1 MKSHVGDT
9 VQTDHPL
16 TAIKFQQ
23 DSDVQKLNQTVLISG
38 ILAGICAA
46 FLTLGA
52 TAQSSMS
59 FLLYAASAM
68 PVLVAGLGWG
78 NAAAIVAVLSAA
90 FLGALAVS
98 PIFALT
104 ISIFT
109 LVPAGWLS
117 HLANLARPASE
128 LGGPEDLLAWYPLS
142 GIVLHLCGLIT
153 LSVVILGTMI
163 GYGPELV
170 SQLVDAMMTSVQARE
185 AGFTPD
191 ATALSQTKSLLVLM
205 LPMIQGGLWV
215 VMLFAAYYFACR
227 MVNSFG
233 KGLRPR
239 EDIAAALR
247 MHRNAIFVFLAGI
260 VMTFVGGT
268 VAMVGAVVC
277 GTFGAGFLMAG
288 YAALHH
294 RSKGKDWRWPVLV
307 LSYISA
313 VFVFPLLI
321 ILVLGLSDVRS
332 TISLTPVRKSDNNE
346 TDN

>member
-1 MKSHVGDT
+1 M
-9 VQTDHPL
+9 
-16 TAIKFQQ
+16 
-23 DSDVQKLNQTVLISG
+23 QKLNQTVLISG

-59 FLLYAASAM
+59 FFLYAASAM

-98 PIFALT
+98 PLFAVT
-104 ISIFT
+104 IAIFT
-109 LVPAGWLS
+109 LIPAGWLS

-128 LGGPEDLLAWYPLS
+128 IGGPEDLLAWYPLS
-142 GIVLHLCGLIT
+142 GIVLHLCALIT
-153 LSVVILGTMI
+153 FSVIILGTMI

-170 SQLVDAMMTSVQARE
+170 SQMVDLMMASVQARE
-185 AGFTPD
+185 ASFTPD
-191 ATALSQTKSLLVLM
+191 TTALSQTKSLLVLM

-215 VMLFAAYYFACR
+215 ILLFAAYYFASR
-227 MVNSFG
+227 MVRSFG

-247 MHRNAIFVFLAGI
+247 MHRNAIFIFLGGI

-268 VAMVGAVVC
+268 VAMIGAVIC
-277 GTFGAGFLMAG
+277 GTFGAGFLMSG
-288 YAALHH
+288 YASLHH

-307 LSYISA
+307 LAYISA

-321 ILVLGLSDVRS
+321 ILVMGLNDVRS
-332 TISLTPVRKSDNNE
+332 TISLTPVRKTENTNE
-346 TDN
+346 TRN

>member
-1 MKSHVGDT
+1 M
-9 VQTDHPL
+9 P
-16 TAIKFQQ
+16 
-23 DSDVQKLNQTVLISG
+23 KLNQTVLISG

-78 NAAAIVAVLSAA
+78 NASAIVAVLSAA

-98 PIFALT
+98 PLFAVT

-128 LGGPEDLLAWYPLS
+128 IGGPDDLIAWYPLS

-153 LSVVILGTMI
+153 ISVIILGTMI
-163 GYGPELV
+163 GYGPDLV
-170 SQLVDAMMTSVQARE
+170 SQMVDLMMTSVQTRE
-185 AGFTPD
+185 PSFTPD
-191 ATALSQTKSLLVLM
+191 AAALGQTKSLLVLM
-205 LPMIQGGLWV
+205 LPMVQGGLWV
-215 VMLFAAYYFACR
+215 IILFAAYYFASR
-227 MVNSFG
+227 MVRSFG

-239 EDIAAALR
+239 EDISAALR
-247 MHRNAIFVFLAGI
+247 MHRNAIFIFLGGI
-260 VMTFVGGT
+260 VLTFFGG
-268 VAMVGAVVC
+268 VASMVGAVIC

-288 YAALHH
+288 YASLHH
-294 RSKGKDWRWPVLV
+294 RSKGKDWRLPVLV
-307 LSYISA
+307 LAYLSA
-313 VFVFPLLI
+313 IFVFPLLI
-321 ILVLGLSDVRS
+321 ILVLGLRDVRS
-332 TISLTPVRKSDNNE
+332 TISLTPVRNTDNTNE
-346 TDN
+346 TKN

>member
-1 MKSHVGDT
+1 
-9 VQTDHPL
+9 
-16 TAIKFQQ
+16 
-23 DSDVQKLNQTVLISG
+23 LNQTVLIPG

-78 NAAAIVAVLSAA
+78 NVSAVVAILSAA

-98 PIFALT
+98 PIFAVT
-104 ISIFT
+104 IAIFT
-109 LVPAGWLS
+109 LIPAGWLS

-128 LGGPEDLLAWYPLS
+128 LGGPDDLLAWYPLS
-142 GIVLHLCGLIT
+142 GIVLHLCALIT
-153 LSVVILGTMI
+153 VSVIVLGTMI
-163 GYGPELV
+163 GYGPDLV
-170 SQLVDAMMTSVQARE
+170 SQLVDMMMTSVQTRE
-185 AGFTPD
+185 TSFTPD
-191 ATALSQTKSLLVLM
+191 ATALAQTKTLLVLM
-205 LPMIQGGLWV
+205 LPMVQGGLWV
-215 VMLFAAYYFACR
+215 VMLFAAYYFASR
-227 MVNSFG
+227 AVRSFG

-247 MHRNAIFVFLAGI
+247 MHRNAIFIFLGGI
-260 VMTFVGGT
+260 VMTFLGGT

-277 GTFGAGFLMAG
+277 GTFGAGFVMAG
-288 YAALHH
+288 YASLHH

-313 VFVFPLLI
+313 VFVFPLLL

-332 TISLTPVRKSDNNE
+332 TISLTPSRNPNNNE
-346 TDN
+346 TKP

>member
-1 MKSHVGDT
+1 M
-9 VQTDHPL
+9 P
-16 TAIKFQQ
+16 
-23 DSDVQKLNQTVLISG
+23 KLNQTVLIPG

-78 NAAAIVAVLSAA
+78 NVSAIIAILSAG

-98 PIFALT
+98 PIFAVT
-104 ISIFT
+104 IAIFT
-109 LVPAGWLS
+109 LIPAGWLS

-128 LGGPEDLLAWYPLS
+128 LGGPDDLMAWYPLS
-142 GIVLHLCGLIT
+142 GIVLHLCALIT
-153 LSVVILGTMI
+153 VSVIVLGTMI
-163 GYGPELV
+163 GYGPDLV
-170 SQLVDAMMTSVQARE
+170 SQLVDVMMASVQTRE
-185 AGFTPD
+185 AAFTPD
-191 ATALSQTKSLLVLM
+191 ATALAQTKTLLVLM
-205 LPMIQGGLWV
+205 LPMVQGGLWV
-215 VMLFAAYYFACR
+215 IMLFAAYYFASR
-227 MVNSFG
+227 AVRSFG

-247 MHRNAIFVFLAGI
+247 MHRNAIFIFLGGI
-260 VMTFVGGT
+260 VLTFLGGT
-268 VAMVGAVVC
+268 VAMVGAVIC
-277 GTFGAGFLMAG
+277 GTFGAGFIMAG
-288 YAALHH
+288 YASLHH

-313 VFVFPLLI
+313 VFVFPLLL

-332 TISLTPVRKSDNNE
+332 TISLTPPRNPDNNE
-346 TDN
+346 TKP

>member
-1 MKSHVGDT
+1 M
-9 VQTDHPL
+9 P
-16 TAIKFQQ
+16 
-23 DSDVQKLNQTVLISG
+23 KLNQTVLIPG

-78 NAAAIVAVLSAA
+78 NVSAIIAILSAA

-98 PIFALT
+98 PIFAVT
-104 ISIFT
+104 IAIFT
-109 LVPAGWLS
+109 LIPAGWLS

-128 LGGPEDLLAWYPLS
+128 LGGPDDLMAWYPLS
-142 GIVLHLCGLIT
+142 GIVLHLCALIT
-153 LSVVILGTMI
+153 VSVIVLGTMI
-163 GYGPELV
+163 GYGPDLV
-170 SQLVDAMMTSVQARE
+170 SQLVDMMMTSVQTRE
-185 AGFTPD
+185 SSFTPD
-191 ATALSQTKSLLVLM
+191 ATALAQTKTLLVLM
-205 LPMIQGGLWV
+205 LPMVQGGLWV
-215 VMLFAAYYFACR
+215 MMLFAAYYFASR
-227 MVNSFG
+227 AVRSFG

-247 MHRNAIFVFLAGI
+247 MHRNAIFIFLGGI
-260 VMTFVGGT
+260 VLTFLGGT

-277 GTFGAGFLMAG
+277 GTFGAGFVMAG
-288 YAALHH
+288 YASLHH

-307 LSYISA
+307 LAYISA

-332 TISLTPVRKSDNNE
+332 TISLTPPRNPDNKE
-346 TDN
+346 TKP